1 MPQTATYTA
10 TITLNDIVNYP
21 TATGIF
27 TEDAGFIPFATP
39 MSLDPSLTYTFSQYL
54 NTLGLGVFTVSND
67 GVTVTIVSQNNT
79 HNLVSVQISTGVDA
93 NFIASDVVVDQEVYG
108 CTNAAAINYNPEAT
122 VDDGTCYFNNS
133 IKGCTDINALNY
145 NPAATVDDGTCVYP
159 LSNEQKIACC
169 LAKEAHRL
177 SVNERDGKKKSC
189 CLVKKVR
196 FLEGVVDI
204 LQGWKKP
211 GSVVGYLED
220 VIANIT
226 VEPNYTPNIDGKV
239 MIDMDNVIDGDISP
253 VLSNSKIP
261 STLNSVKITL
271 YIEKEDGTVVA
282 AKETGYV
289 QYAHG
294 EDVTI
299 AINDLVNSAVG
310 TQDNNGVN
318 PLLSEYYSS
327 WTSQGAGRGGI
338 LTIHAFKDN
347 PNNLRGGSN
356 NAGAFRDGR
365 AAYIELSIMTID
377 PNACNYEAV
386 FTADSNDGIILCSGT
401 PNAGTVNIAPLN
413 VSSCDGDTAVLTVTG
428 ASLATGNMYIWQES
442 DDDGATDPYADIPM
456 TTGLTF
462 NALYTTVGKWY
473 RVRSICEYT
482 SLTNTSAGVLLQA
495 SPPPIPV
502 IGSGGDVCLG
512 NDIYL
517 SADNADPGQ
526 LSGNTYSWTSNNG
539 FTSNQQYPSISS
551 GSPYYPPEGGTV
563 EFYCVIT
570 NMYGC
575 SASGSTSST
584 VNSNPTL
591 VVDTVNANDFT
602 VHAVGGLAPYSYT
615 IDFINFNID
624 GIFTGLASGTTYTV
638 YVSDGNACQAQ
649 IDVTTL

>member
-10 TITLNDIVNYP
+10 TIIINDIVNYP

-39 MSLDPSLTYTFSQYL
+39 MSLDPSLTYTFSEYL

-108 CTNAAAINYNPEAT
+108 CTNAAAINYNPAAT

-145 NPAATVDDGTCVYP
+145 NPDATVDDGTCVYP
-159 LSNEQKIACC
+159 LSDEQKIACC

-220 VIANIT
+220 VIANILL
-226 VEPNYTPNIDGKV
+226 EPSYTPNIDGKV
-239 MIDMDNVIDGDISP
+239 MIDMDYFIDGDISGI
-253 VLSNSKIP
+253 SASAY
-261 STLNSVKITL
+261 ITL
-271 YIEKEDGTVVA
+271 TGISIGVVMERADGVVIE
-282 AKETGYV
+282 AKELDAVLY
-289 QYAHG
+289 QHG
-294 EDVTI
+294 EAVTV
-299 AINDLVNSAVG
+299 ALNDLVNSAVG

-327 WTSQGAGRGGI
+327 WVSQGAGRGGI

-347 PNNLRGGSN
+347 PNNLRGGNN

-365 AAYIELSIMTID
+365 VVYVNLVAGY
-377 PNACNYEAV
+377 PPGYCNYESI

-428 ASLATGNMYIWQES
+428 ASLVTGVTYIWQES

-456 TTGLTF
+456 ASGLTL
-462 NALYTTVGKWY
+462 NALYTTIGKWY

-495 SPPPIPV
+495 SEPPIPV
-502 IGSGGDVCLG
+502 IASSGDACNGATI
-512 NDIYL
+512 NL
-517 SADNADPGQ
+517 SADNAAPGQ
-526 LSGNTYSWTSNNG
+526 LTGNTFAWTSDNG
-539 FTSNQQYPSISS
+539 FTSNQQYPAIDQSD
-551 GSPYYPPEGGTV
+551 PYYPSVGQTV
-563 EFYCVIT
+563 TYSCVIT

-575 SASGSTSST
+575 QEVGDTSLT
-584 VNSNPTL
+584 VQENPTI

-615 IDFINFNID
+615 IDFINFNSD
-624 GIFTGLASGTTYTV
+624 GIFTGLTSGTTYTV

>member
-220 VIANIT
+220 VIANILL
-226 VEPNYTPNIDGKV
+226 EPSYTPNVEGRVMSDIDY
-239 MIDMDNVIDGDISP
+239 IIDGDISP
-253 VLSNSKIP
+253 VATYIA
-261 STLNSVKITL
+261 STYNRVKITL

-289 QYAHG
+289 QYATA

-365 AAYIELSIMTID
+365 AAYIELSIMTIY

-413 VSSCDGDTAVLTVTG
+413 VGTCDGDTAVLTVTG
-428 ASLATGNMYIWQES
+428 ASLVTGVTYIWQES

-456 TTGLTF
+456 ASGLTL
-462 NALYTTVGKWY
+462 NALYTDTGKWY

-495 SPPPIPV
+495 SEPPIPV
-502 IGSGGDVCLG
+502 IASSGDACNGATI
-512 NDIYL
+512 NL
-517 SADNADPGQ
+517 SADNAASGQ
-526 LSGNTYSWTSNNG
+526 SSGNTFAWTSDNG
-539 FTSNQQYPSISS
+539 FTSNQQYPAIDQSD
-551 GSPYYPPEGGTV
+551 PYYPSVGQTV
-563 EFYCVIT
+563 TYSCVIT

-575 SASGSTSST
+575 SASGSTSLT
-584 VNSNPTL
+584 VNSNPTI

-602 VHAVGGLAPYSYT
+602 VHGVGGLAPYSYT
-615 IDFINFNID
+615 IDFINFNSD
-624 GIFTGLASGTTYTV
+624 GIFTGLTSGTTYTV

>member
-10 TITLNDIVNYP
+10 TIILNDIVNYP

-39 MSLDPSLTYTFSQYL
+39 MSLDPSLTYTFSEYL

-145 NPAATVDDGTCVYP
+145 NPDATVDDGTCVYP

-226 VEPNYTPNIDGKV
+226 VEPSYTPNIDGKV
-239 MIDMDNVIDGDISP
+239 MIDMDSVIDGDISGISANTY
-253 VLSNSKIP
+253 VVSNSVIGI
-261 STLNSVKITL
+261 NVVM
-271 YIEKEDGTVVA
+271 ERADGVVML
-282 AKETGYV
+282 AKDSGFGYY
-289 QYAHG
+289 QHG
-294 EDVTI
+294 EEATV
-299 AINDLVNSAVG
+299 ALNDLVNSAAG

-318 PLLSEYYSS
+318 PLLSEYHSS
-327 WTSQGAGRGGI
+327 WVSQGGGRGGMV
-338 LTIHAFKDN
+338 TIHAFKDI
-347 PNNLRGGSN
+347 PNNLRGGNN

-365 AAYIELSIMTID
+365 VVYVYLVVHYSL
-377 PNACNYEAV
+377 PVFCNYESI

-442 DDDGATDPYADIPM
+442 DDDGATDPYTDIPM

-462 NALYTTVGKWY
+462 NALYTTIGKWY

-495 SPPPIPV
+495 SEPPIPV
-502 IGSGGDVCLG
+502 IASSGDACNGATI
-512 NDIYL
+512 NL
-517 SADNADPGQ
+517 SADNAASGQ
-526 LSGNTYSWTSNNG
+526 SSGNTFAWTSDNG
-539 FTSNQQYPSISS
+539 FTSNQQYPAIDQSD
-551 GSPYYPPEGGTV
+551 PYYPSVGQTV
-563 EFYCVIT
+563 TYSCVIT

-575 SASGSTSST
+575 QEVGDTSLT

-602 VHAVGGLAPYSYT
+602 VHGVGGLAPYSYT
-615 IDFINFNID
+615 IDFINFNSD
-624 GIFTGLASGTTYTV
+624 GIFTGLTSGTTYTV

>member
-1 MPQTATYTA
+1 MPTATFTA

-27 TEDAGFIPFATP
+27 TEDGFTPFATP

-79 HNLVSVQISTGVDA
+79 HNLVSVQMSTGVDA
-93 NFIASDVVVDQEVYG
+93 NFIATDVVVDQEVYG

-133 IKGCTDINALNY
+133 IKGCMDSSALNY
-145 NPAATVDDGTCVYP
+145 NPDATVDDGTCVYP

-169 LAKEAHRL
+169 LAKEAYRL
-177 SVNERDGKKKSC
+177 SVNERDGKKSC
-189 CLVKKVR
+189 CLAKKVR
-196 FLEGVVDI
+196 YLEGILDI
-204 LQGWKKP
+204 LQGWKSP
-211 GSVVGYLED
+211 GSVIGYLED

-253 VLSNSKIP
+253 VLSNAYISSP
-261 STLNSVKITL
+261 LYSVKITL

-289 QYAHG
+289 VYPTA
-294 EDVTI
+294 EEVTI
-299 AINDLVNSAVG
+299 AINDLVNSAAG

-327 WTSQGAGRGGI
+327 WVSQGGGRGGL

-356 NAGAFRDGR
+356 NAGSFRDGR
-365 AAYIELSIMTID
+365 TAYIELSVRIIYA
-377 PNACNYEAV
+377 NACNYEAV

-456 TTGLTF
+456 ASGLTL
-462 NALYTTVGKWY
+462 NALYTDTGKWY

-495 SPPPIPV
+495 SPPPIAV
-502 IGSGGDVCLG
+502 ISTDSDVCNG
-512 NDIYL
+512 ATINL
-517 SADNADPGQ
+517 SADNVASGQ
-526 LSGNTYSWTSNNG
+526 SSGNTFAWTSNNG
-539 FTSNQQYPSISS
+539 FTSNQQYPAIDQSD
-551 GSPYYPPEGGTV
+551 PYYPSVGQTV
-563 EFYCVIT
+563 IYSCVIT

-575 SASGSTSST
+575 SESGDTYLT
-584 VNSNPTL
+584 VNENPTI
-591 VVDTVNANDFT
+591 VVDTIGANDFT
-602 VHAVGGLAPYSYT
+602 VHGVGGLAPYGYT
-615 IDFINFNID
+615 IDFINFNSD

-638 YVSDGNACQAQ
+638 YMSDGNGCQAQ

>member
-39 MSLDPSLTYTFSQYL
+39 MSLDPSLTYTFSEYL

-108 CTNAAAINYNPEAT
+108 CTNAAAINYNPAAT

-220 VIANIT
+220 VIANILL
-226 VEPNYTPNIDGKV
+226 EPSYTPNIDGKV
-239 MIDMDNVIDGDISP
+239 MIDMDYFIDGDISGI
-253 VLSNSKIP
+253 SASAY
-261 STLNSVKITL
+261 ITL
-271 YIEKEDGTVVA
+271 TGISIGVVMERADGVVIM
-282 AKETGYV
+282 AKELGVGYY
-289 QYAHG
+289 QHA
-294 EDVTI
+294 EAVTV
-299 AINDLVNSAVG
+299 ALNDLVNSAVG

-327 WTSQGAGRGGI
+327 WVSQGAGRGGL
-338 LTIHAFKDN
+338 LTIHAFKDI

-365 AAYIELSIMTID
+365 AAYIELSMMTID
-377 PNACNYEAV
+377 ANACNYEAV

-428 ASLATGNMYIWQES
+428 ASLVTGVTYIWQES

-456 TTGLTF
+456 ASGLTL
-462 NALYTTVGKWY
+462 NALYTTIGKWY
-473 RVRSICEYT
+473 RVRTICEYT

-495 SPPPIPV
+495 SEPPIPV
-502 IGSGGDVCLG
+502 IASSGDACNGATI
-512 NDIYL
+512 NL
-517 SADNADPGQ
+517 SADNAAPGQ
-526 LSGNTYSWTSNNG
+526 LTGNTFAWTSDNG
-539 FTSNQQYPSISS
+539 FTSNQQYPAIDQSD
-551 GSPYYPPEGGTV
+551 PYYPSVGQTV
-563 EFYCVIT
+563 TYSCVIT

-575 SASGSTSST
+575 QEVGDTSLT
-584 VNSNPTL
+584 VQENPTI
-591 VVDTVNANDFT
+591 VVDTINTNDFT

-615 IDFINFNID
+615 IDFINFNSD
-624 GIFTGLASGTTYTV
+624 GIFTGLTSGTTYTV

>member
-39 MSLDPSLTYTFSQYL
+39 MSLDPSLTYTFSEYL

-108 CTNAAAINYNPEAT
+108 CTNAAAINYNPAAT

-133 IKGCTDINALNY
+133 IKGCMDSSALNY

-159 LSNEQKIACC
+159 LSDEQKIACC

-220 VIANIT
+220 VIANILL
-226 VEPNYTPNIDGKV
+226 EPSYTPNIDGKV
-239 MIDMDNVIDGDISP
+239 MIDMDYFIDGDISGISASAYK
-253 VLSNSKIP
+253 V
-261 STLNSVKITL
+261 STNGIVIGVVM
-271 YIEKEDGTVVA
+271 ERADGVVIM
-282 AKETGYV
+282 AKELGVGYY
-289 QYAHG
+289 QHA
-294 EDVTI
+294 EAVTV
-299 AINDLVNSAVG
+299 ALNDLVNSAVG

-327 WTSQGAGRGGI
+327 WVSQGAGRGGL
-338 LTIHAFKDN
+338 LTIHAFKDI

-365 AAYIELSIMTID
+365 AAYIELSMMTID
-377 PNACNYEAV
+377 ANACNYEAV
-386 FTADSNDGIILCSGT
+386 FTADSNDGIILCSAA

-428 ASLATGNMYIWQES
+428 ASLVTGVTYIWQES

-495 SPPPIPV
+495 SEPPIPV
-502 IGSGGDVCLG
+502 IASSGDACNGATI
-512 NDIYL
+512 NL
-517 SADNADPGQ
+517 SADNAAPGQ
-526 LSGNTYSWTSNNG
+526 LTGNTFAWTSDNG
-539 FTSNQQYPSISS
+539 FTSNQQYPAIDQSD
-551 GSPYYPPEGGTV
+551 PYYPSVGQTV
-563 EFYCVIT
+563 TYSCVIT

-575 SASGSTSST
+575 SASGSTSLT

-591 VVDTVNANDFT
+591 VVDTVNTNDFT

-615 IDFINFNID
+615 IDFINFNSD
-624 GIFTGLASGTTYTV
+624 GIFTGLTSGTTYTV

>member
-1 MPQTATYTA
+1 MPQTATFTA

-108 CTNAAAINYNPEAT
+108 CTNAAAINYNPAAT

-220 VIANIT
+220 VIANILL
-226 VEPNYTPNIDGKV
+226 EPSYTPNVEGRVMSDIDY
-239 MIDMDNVIDGDISP
+239 VIDGDISP
-253 VLSNSKIP
+253 VLSNSYIS
-261 STLNSVKITL
+261 STYNGVKITL

-289 QYAHG
+289 VYPTA

-327 WTSQGAGRGGI
+327 WVSQGAGRGGMV
-338 LTIHAFKDN
+338 TIHAFKDI
-347 PNNLRGGSN
+347 PNNLRGGNN

-365 AAYIELSIMTID
+365 TVYIELSIMTIY

-495 SPPPIPV
+495 SEPPIPV
-502 IGSGGDVCLG
+502 IASSGDACNGATI
-512 NDIYL
+512 NL
-517 SADNADPGQ
+517 SADNAASGQ
-526 LSGNTYSWTSNNG
+526 SSGNTFAWTSDNG
-539 FTSNQQYPSISS
+539 FTSNQQYPAIDQSD
-551 GSPYYPPEGGTV
+551 PYYPSVGQTV
-563 EFYCVIT
+563 TYSCVIT

-575 SASGSTSST
+575 SASGSTSLT
-584 VNSNPTL
+584 VNSNPTI

-602 VHAVGGLAPYSYT
+602 VHGVGGLAPYSYT
-615 IDFINFNID
+615 IDFINFNSD
-624 GIFTGLASGTTYTV
+624 GIFTGLTSGTTYTV

>member
-1 MPQTATYTA
+1 MPTATFTA

-27 TEDAGFIPFATP
+27 TEDGFTPFATP

-79 HNLVSVQISTGVDA
+79 HNLVSVQMSTGVDA
-93 NFIASDVVVDQEVYG
+93 NFIATDVVVDQEVYG

-145 NPAATVDDGTCVYP
+145 NPDATVDDGTCVYP
-159 LSNEQKIACC
+159 LSDEQKVACC
-169 LAKEAHRL
+169 LAKEAYRL
-177 SVNERDGKKKSC
+177 SVNERDGKKSC
-189 CLVKKVR
+189 CLAKKVR
-196 FLEGVVDI
+196 YLEGILDI
-204 LQGWKKP
+204 LQGWKSP
-211 GSVVGYLED
+211 GSVIGYLED

-239 MIDMDNVIDGDISP
+239 MIDMDSVIDGDISGIYT
-253 VLSNSKIP
+253 NNYIA
-261 STLNSVKITL
+261 STSRIGIRVFM
-271 YIEKEDGTVVA
+271 ERADGVVML
-282 AKETGYV
+282 AKESGIGSY
-289 QYAHG
+289 QNG
-294 EDVTI
+294 EEATV
-299 AINDLVNSAVG
+299 ALNDMVNSDVLG
-310 TQDNNGVN
+310 QNWPDGVN
-318 PLLSEYYSS
+318 SFLSEYYSS
-327 WTSQGAGRGGI
+327 WVSQGGGRGG
-338 LTIHAFKDN
+338 LVTIHAFKDI
-347 PNNLRGGSN
+347 PNNLRGGNN

-365 AAYIELSIMTID
+365 VVYVNFGVYY
-377 PNACNYEAV
+377 PPGYCNYESI
-386 FTADSNDGIILCSGT
+386 FTADSNDGIILCST
-401 PNAGTVNIAPLN
+401 APNAGTVNIAPLN
-413 VSSCDGDTAVLTVTG
+413 VGTCDGDTAVLTVTG
-428 ASLATGNMYIWQES
+428 ASLVSGVTYIWQES

-456 TTGLTF
+456 ASGLTL
-462 NALYTTVGKWY
+462 NALYTDTGKWY

-495 SPPPIPV
+495 SPPPIAV

-517 SADNADPGQ
+517 SADNVASGQ
-526 LSGNTYSWTSNNG
+526 SSGNTFAWTSNNG

-575 SASGSTSST
+575 SASGSTSLS
-584 VNSNPTL
+584 VHSNPTL
-591 VVDTVNANDFT
+591 VVDTINTNDFT
-602 VHAVGGLAPYSYT
+602 VHGVGGLAPYGYT
-615 IDFINFNID
+615 IDFINFNSD

-638 YVSDGNACQAQ
+638 YMSDGNGCQAQ

>member
-79 HNLVSVQISTGVDA
+79 HNLVSVQMSTGVDA
-93 NFIASDVVVDQEVYG
+93 NFIATDVVVDQEVYG

-145 NPAATVDDGTCVYP
+145 NHAATVDDGTCVYP

-196 FLEGVVDI
+196 YLEGILDI

-239 MIDMDNVIDGDISP
+239 IIDMDSFIDGDISG
-253 VLSNSKIP
+253 IGADH
-261 STLNSVKITL
+261 
-271 YIEKEDGTVVA
+271 YIGATTSIGIRVVMERADGVVML
-282 AKETGYV
+282 AKELGFGSYL
-289 QYAHG
+289 HG
-294 EDVTI
+294 EEATV
-299 AINDLVNSAVG
+299 ALNDLVNSAAG

-347 PNNLRGGSN
+347 PNNLRGGNN
-356 NAGAFRDGR
+356 NAGSFRDGR
-365 AAYIELSIMTID
+365 TAYIELSVRTID

-428 ASLATGNMYIWQES
+428 ASLVAGVTYIWQES

-456 TTGLTF
+456 ASGLTL
-462 NALYTTVGKWY
+462 NALYTDTGKWY
-473 RVRSICEYT
+473 RVRSVCEYT
-482 SLTNTSAGVLLQA
+482 SLSNTSAGVLLQA
-495 SPPPIPV
+495 SEPPIPV
-502 IGSGGDVCLG
+502 IASSGDACNGATI
-512 NDIYL
+512 NL
-517 SADNADPGQ
+517 SADNAASGQ
-526 LSGNTYSWTSNNG
+526 SSGNTFAWTSDNG
-539 FTSNQQYPSISS
+539 FTSNQQYPAIDQSD
-551 GSPYYPPEGGTV
+551 PYYPSVGQTV
-563 EFYCVIT
+563 TYSCVIT

-575 SASGSTSST
+575 SASGSTSLT

-615 IDFINFNID
+615 IDFINFNSD
-624 GIFTGLASGTTYTV
+624 GIFTGLTSGTTYTV

>member
-39 MSLDPSLTYTFSQYL
+39 MSLDPSLTYTFSEYL

-145 NPAATVDDGTCVYP
+145 NPDATVDDGTCVYP
-159 LSNEQKIACC
+159 LSDEQKIACC

-253 VLSNSKIP
+253 VLLNSYKT
-261 STLNSVKITL
+261 STLNGVKITL

-289 QYAHG
+289 QYANA
-294 EDVTI
+294 EFVTI
-299 AINDLVNSAVG
+299 AINDLVNSAAG

-327 WTSQGAGRGGI
+327 WVSQGAGRGGI

-347 PNNLRGGSN
+347 PNNLRGGNN

-365 AAYIELSIMTID
+365 VVYVNFTVYY
-377 PNACNYEAV
+377 PPGYCNYESI

-428 ASLATGNMYIWQES
+428 ASLVTGVTYIWQES

-456 TTGLTF
+456 ASGLTL
-462 NALYTTVGKWY
+462 NALYTDTGKWY

-495 SPPPIPV
+495 SPPPIAV
-502 IGSGGDVCLG
+502 VASGGDVCSG
-512 NDIYL
+512 NDISL
-517 SADNADPGQ
+517 SADNVAPGQ
-526 LSGNTYSWTSNNG
+526 LTGNTYSWTSDNG
-539 FTSNQQYPSISS
+539 FTSNDQNPSISS
-551 GSPYYPPEGGTV
+551 GSPYFPSIGQTV
-563 EFYCVIT
+563 TYTCTVT

-575 SASGSTSST
+575 SVSGDTSLT
-584 VNSNPTL
+584 VNGNPTI

-615 IDFINFNID
+615 IDFINFNTD
-624 GIFTGLASGTTYTV
+624 GIFTGLTSGTTYTV
-638 YVSDGNACQAQ
+638 YVLDGNACQAQ

>member
-220 VIANIT
+220 VIANILL
-226 VEPNYTPNIDGKV
+226 EPSYTPNVEGRVMSDIDY
-239 MIDMDNVIDGDISP
+239 IIDGDISP
-253 VLSNSKIP
+253 VATYISYAYNG
-261 STLNSVKITL
+261 VKITL

-289 QYAHG
+289 AYQTA

-365 AAYIELSIMTID
+365 AAYIELSIMTIY

-413 VSSCDGDTAVLTVTG
+413 VGTCDGDTAVLTVTG
-428 ASLATGNMYIWQES
+428 ASLVTGVTYIWQES

-456 TTGLTF
+456 ASGLTL
-462 NALYTTVGKWY
+462 NALYTDTGKWY

-495 SPPPIPV
+495 SEPPIPV
-502 IGSGGDVCLG
+502 IASSGDACNGATI
-512 NDIYL
+512 NL
-517 SADNADPGQ
+517 SADNAASGQ
-526 LSGNTYSWTSNNG
+526 SSGNTFAWTSDNG
-539 FTSNQQYPSISS
+539 FTSNQQYPAIDQSD
-551 GSPYYPPEGGTV
+551 PYYPSVGQTV
-563 EFYCVIT
+563 TYSCVIT

-575 SASGSTSST
+575 SASGSTSLT
-584 VNSNPTL
+584 VNSNPTI

-602 VHAVGGLAPYSYT
+602 VHGVGGLAPYSYT
-615 IDFINFNID
+615 IDFINFNSD
-624 GIFTGLASGTTYTV
+624 GIFTGLTSGTTYTV

>member
-1 MPQTATYTA
+1 MPTATFTA

-27 TEDAGFIPFATP
+27 TEDGFTPFATP
-39 MSLDPSLTYTFSQYL
+39 MSLDPSLTYTFSEYL

-79 HNLVSVQISTGVDA
+79 HNLVSVQMSTGVDA
-93 NFIASDVVVDQEVYG
+93 NFIATDVVVDQEVYG

-145 NPAATVDDGTCVYP
+145 NPDATVDDGTCVYP
-159 LSNEQKIACC
+159 LSDEQKVACC
-169 LAKEAHRL
+169 LAKEAYRL
-177 SVNERDGKKKSC
+177 SVNERDGKKSC

-226 VEPNYTPNIDGKV
+226 VEPNYTPNAEGKV
-239 MIDMDNVIDGDISP
+239 TYDIDNIIDGDI
-253 VLSNSKIP
+253 VV
-261 STLNSVKITL
+261 ST
-271 YIEKEDGTVVA
+271 YIAPTISIGIGVVMERADGVVML

-289 QYAHG
+289 VYQTA
-294 EDVTI
+294 EEVTI
-299 AINDLVNSAVG
+299 AINDLVNSAAG

-318 PLLSEYYSS
+318 PLLSEYHSS
-327 WTSQGAGRGGI
+327 WVSQGYGRGGI

-365 AAYIELSIMTID
+365 TAYIELSVRTIN

-413 VSSCDGDTAVLTVTG
+413 GSSCDGDTAVLTVTG

-442 DDDGATDPYADIPM
+442 DDDGATDPYTDIPM

-462 NALYTTVGKWY
+462 NALYTTIGKWY
-473 RVRSICEYT
+473 RVRSVCEYT

-495 SPPPIPV
+495 SPPPIAV
-502 IGSGGDVCLG
+502 VASGGDVCSG
-512 NDIYL
+512 NDIFL
-517 SADNADPGQ
+517 SADNAAPGQ
-526 LSGNTYSWTSNNG
+526 LTGNTYSWTSNNG

-575 SASGSTSST
+575 SASGSTSLT
-584 VNSNPTL
+584 VNSNPTI

-602 VHAVGGLAPYSYT
+602 VHGVGGLAPYSYT
-615 IDFINFNID
+615 IDFINFNSD
-624 GIFTGLASGTTYTV
+624 GIFTGLTSGTTYTV